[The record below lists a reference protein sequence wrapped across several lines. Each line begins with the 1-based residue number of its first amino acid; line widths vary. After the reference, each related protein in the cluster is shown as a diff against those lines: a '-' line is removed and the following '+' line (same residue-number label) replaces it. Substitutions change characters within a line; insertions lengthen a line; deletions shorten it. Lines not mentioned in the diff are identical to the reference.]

1 MSLVK
6 IPYLKELSS
15 SDPIVIQ
22 QHLIGSGKQL
32 LINQINWADYPQ
44 IYQVQAYMG
53 YSDQYLWIHYQTKGE
68 PIKAVCRVDQEPV
81 WQDSCVEFFIRQGD
95 IYRNFEFNACGV
107 CLSAYGENR
116 HDRIP
121 LDSESLSSVLRFPMI
136 ATNLIPD
143 EAVLTDWSLTVA
155 IPLELIGLTSGTLF
169 YANLYKCG
177 DQTTIPHY
185 ISWSPIGTATPD
197 FHQPS
202 YFGALQLE

>member
-1 MSLVK
+1 MSILK
-6 IPYLKELSS
+6 IPFLKEFSC

-22 QHLIGSGKQL
+22 RHLIGLGKQIS
-32 LINQINWADYPQ
+32 INQINWVDYPHC
-44 IYQVQAYMG
+44 IDVQSYMG
-53 YSDQYLWIHYQTKGE
+53 YSDQYLWIHYQIKGE
-68 PIKAVCRVDQEPV
+68 HIKAVYHVDQDPV

-95 IYRNFEFNACGV
+95 IYRNFEFNARGV

-116 HDRIP
+116 NDRIP
-121 LDSESLSSVLRFPMI
+121 LDSESLSSILRFP
-136 ATNLIPD
+136 TNGSDLNPD
-143 EAVLTDWSLTVA
+143 EAFLTDWSLTVA
-155 IPLELIGLTSGTLF
+155 IPLELIGLKSGTLF

-177 DQTTIPHY
+177 DQTSIPHY